1 MGQVGGL
8 GGPAERLVVLGV
20 SLSRV
25 WLRGARC
32 RLRVGKGRQTMECG
46 LTSPGLLV

>member
-8 GGPAERLVVLGV
+8 GRPAERLVVLGV

-25 WLRGARC
+25 WLRDAHC
-32 RLRVGKGRQTMECG
+32 RAQGGEGQTDGWSVALPLQGC
-46 LTSPGLLV
+46 